1 MQGHIAGR
9 TAGLLL
15 LLFGL
20 VVYPARCLGDGQRSA
35 IRGQLPQPG
44 RFPGSVEILLG
55 PLGIAVAL
63 LAIVLFAVITQV
75 RIRIRPGLK
84 PGTMEFFVAVDR
96 EYRKNKRPF
105 PSNKNVLVQQG
116 VVKHVDPAGHRG
128 RSMRA
133 RKSPGFTWSCGTT
146 SGLPTLTSASRL
158 LRRSAGCNRFWL
170 EGAFC
175 RLD

>member
-20 VVYPARCLGDGQRSA
+20 VVYLHDAWATVNAVLSGANSPNQVVSL
-35 IRGQLPQPG
+35 
-44 RFPGSVEILLG
+44 GSVEKILQG
-55 PLGIAVAL
+55 PLAIAVAL
-63 LAIVLFAVITQV
+63 LAIVLFAVITQI

-105 PSNKNVLVQQG
+105 PSNENVLVEQG
-116 VVKHVDPAGHRG
+116 VVKHVEPCPCGPP
-128 RSMRA
+128 RSVHA
-133 RKSPGFTWSCGTT
+133 RPKVS
-146 SGLPTLTSASRL
+146 
-158 LRRSAGCNRFWL
+158 
-170 EGAFC
+170 
-175 RLD
+175 